1 MATNPLRVVF
11 IAYNM
16 QFVDGFWRSF
26 EELNLVIAELR
37 VTNGMVSRIMDKIV
51 KAGQEAGRRRVDE
64 QVREFHNACNF
75 RIKLWLVP
83 LLQNRL
89 CPLYNILWLLLIVES
104 TVGMHLPRVIL
115 ILT

>member
-51 KAGQEAGRRRVDE
+51 KAGQEAGRRGVDE

-75 RIKLWLVP
+75 RIKLWGRGGAGAASP
-83 LLQNRL
+83 K
-89 CPLYNILWLLLIVES
+89 
-104 TVGMHLPRVIL
+104 
-115 ILT
+115 